1 MQKVMAYIKQPY
13 QETGFIRATLD
24 LALRLLTV
32 VVWGYLMYVLG
43 HLLFDAL
50 VRNYDP
56 VMKLWWCS
64 YCFIIQFSILL
75 LLYYFLW
82 GYVAS
87 VHFVICT

>member
-1 MQKVMAYIKQPY
+1 MAYIKQPY
-13 QETGFIRATLD
+13 QQTGFIRATLD

-64 YCFIIQFSILL
+64 YCFIIFLGATWLAYILL
-75 LLYYFLW
+75 FVRNYYE
-82 GYVAS
+82 AE
-87 VHFVICT
+87 